1 LTLKSNF
8 SKLGKL
14 PPIFIL
20 NLIHIAKR
28 LRVNEAI
35 KSPKVL
41 LVDGSEMV
49 GEMTPEEA
57 LKRAQAKGLDLVEVS
72 PMSSPPVCKIMD
84 FGTYLYN
91 QKKKDKK
98 QKKGQKQT
106 ETKTIR
112 LSIRTGTH
120 DLEIKAKQA
129 KKFLEDRNIVKVVV
143 LFKGR
148 EMAHG
153 DLGFAKMDE
162 FFKILEDVA
171 VIEQQP
177 KRQGYQMTMILNPIK

>member
-1 LTLKSNF
+1 MEL
-8 SKLGKL
+8 
-14 PPIFIL
+14 
-20 NLIHIAKR
+20 
-28 LRVNEAI
+28 EQ
-35 KSPKVL
+35 
-41 LVDGSEMV
+41 
-49 GEMTPEEA
+49 A
-57 LKRAQAKGLDLVEVS
+57 LKRAQEKGMDLVEIS
-72 PMSSPPVCKIMD
+72 PVSSPPVCKIMD

-120 DLEIKAKQA
+120 DLQIKAKQA

-162 FFKILEDVA
+162 FYKMIEDVA
-171 VIEQQP
+171 NIEQEP
-177 KRQGYQMTMILNPIK
+177 KRQGYQMTMILNPSK

>member
-1 LTLKSNF
+1 
-8 SKLGKL
+8 
-14 PPIFIL
+14 
-20 NLIHIAKR
+20 
-28 LRVNEAI
+28 VE
-35 KSPKVL
+35 
-41 LVDGSEMV
+41 GSEMI
-49 GEMTPEEA
+49 GEMDTEEA
-57 LKRAQAKGLDLVEVS
+57 LKRAKDKGLDLVEVS

-84 FGTYLYN
+84 FGTYLYS
-91 QKKKDKK
+91 QKKKEKK

-112 LSIRTGTH
+112 LSIRTGIH

-129 KKFLEDRNIVKVVV
+129 RKFLEDRNIVKVVV

-162 FFKILEDVA
+162 FYKMIEDAA
-171 VIEQQP
+171 VIEQEP
-177 KRQGYQMTMILNPIK
+177 KRQGYQMTMILNPTK

>member
-1 LTLKSNF
+1 M
-8 SKLGKL
+8 
-14 PPIFIL
+14 
-20 NLIHIAKR
+20 AKR

-35 KSPKVL
+35 RTPKVL
-41 LVDGSEMV
+41 LVDGSEMI

-57 LKRAQAKGLDLVEVS
+57 MKRAQAKGMDLVEVS

-84 FGTYLYN
+84 FGTYLYS
-91 QKKKDKK
+91 QKKKEKK

-112 LSIRTGTH
+112 LSIRTGIH
-120 DLEIKAKQA
+120 DLEIKAKQSR
-129 KKFLEDRNIVKVVV
+129 KFLEDRNIVKVVV

-148 EMAHG
+148 EMAHT

-162 FFKILEDVA
+162 FFRLLEDVA
-171 VIEQQP
+171 VIEQEP
-177 KRQGYQMTMILNPIK
+177 KKQGYQMTMILNPVK

>member
-1 LTLKSNF
+1 M
-8 SKLGKL
+8 
-14 PPIFIL
+14 
-20 NLIHIAKR
+20 
-28 LRVNEAI
+28 
-35 KSPKVL
+35 
-41 LVDGSEMV
+41 LVDGSDVV
-49 GEMTPEEA
+49 GEMTVEEA
-57 LKRAQAKGLDLVEVS
+57 LKKAQEKGLDLVEVS

-98 QKKGQKQT
+98 QKKAQKQT

-112 LSIRTGTH
+112 LSIRTGSH
-120 DLEIKAKQA
+120 DLEIKAKKA
-129 KKFLEDRNIVKVVV
+129 RKFLEDRNIVKVVV

-162 FFKILEDVA
+162 FFKLLEDVA

-177 KRQGYQMTMILNPIK
+177 KRQGYQMTMIINPTK

>member
-1 LTLKSNF
+1 MDT
-8 SKLGKL
+8 
-14 PPIFIL
+14 
-20 NLIHIAKR
+20 
-28 LRVNEAI
+28 
-35 KSPKVL
+35 
-41 LVDGSEMV
+41 
-49 GEMTPEEA
+49 EEA
-57 LKRAQAKGLDLVEVS
+57 LKRAKDKEMDLVEVS

-84 FGTYLYN
+84 FGTFLYN

-112 LSIRTGTH
+112 LSIRTGVH

-129 KKFLEDRNIVKVVV
+129 RKFLDDRNIVKVVV

-162 FFKILEDVA
+162 FYKMIEDAA
-171 VIEQQP
+171 VIEQHP

>member
-1 LTLKSNF
+1 M
-8 SKLGKL
+8 
-14 PPIFIL
+14 I
-20 NLIHIAKR
+20 
-28 LRVNEAI
+28 
-35 KSPKVL
+35 
-41 LVDGSEMV
+41 
-49 GEMTPEEA
+49 GEMDTEEA
-57 LKRAQAKGLDLVEVS
+57 LKRAKDKEMDLVEVS

-112 LSIRTGTH
+112 LSIRTGIH

-129 KKFLEDRNIVKVVV
+129 RKFLEDRNIVKVVV

-162 FFKILEDVA
+162 FYKMIEDVA
-171 VIEQQP
+171 VIEQEP
-177 KRQGYQMTMILNPIK
+177 KRQGYQKTMILNPTK